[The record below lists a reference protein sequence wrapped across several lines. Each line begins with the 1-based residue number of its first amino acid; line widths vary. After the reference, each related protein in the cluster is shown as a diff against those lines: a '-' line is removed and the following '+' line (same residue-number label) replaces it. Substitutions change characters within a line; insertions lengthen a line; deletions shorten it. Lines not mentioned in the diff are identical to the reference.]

1 MTMYWHSVFLHQDKC
16 TGCTNCMHRCP
27 TQAIRVIDGKAR
39 IMEERC
45 IDCGEC
51 IRVCPFHAKDAKT
64 DQLADLA
71 KYRYNVALPTIPI
84 YGQFPTDYDMQRLFN
99 TFLRMGFNEV
109 FDVALAADT
118 ISAYLKDH
126 IDDADPEI
134 KPLISTYCPA
144 VTRLIQIRYP
154 GLIDNII
161 PIESPSEIAARQ
173 ARKIIKEKTG
183 LKDEEIGVFLI
194 TQCPA
199 KVTSIKRPLGLDHSL
214 ISGAISFKTLYPR
227 ILKLYETMTGEMAE
241 IEQGSG
247 KGIGWGRVGGQSY
260 AIDMDNYIAVD
271 GIDEVTKVLDKVDM
285 DMLKNIDFIEGY
297 ACVTGCCGGPLTI
310 ENPFVA
316 KSRIRKQAKKEQRY
330 TDEELKSRCAFEN
343 MIWTNAI
350 EPHPILKLDKDFKKA
365 IDMMSQIE
373 AITKLLPGLD
383 CGACG
388 SPTCRVLAEDVVM
401 GRARF
406 EDCIIRKGKEK

>member
-1 MTMYWHSVFLHQDKC
+1 MTTYWHSVFLHQEKC

-27 TQAIRVIDGKAR
+27 THAIRVIDGKAR

-51 IRVCPFHAKDAKT
+51 IKVCPYHAKDAKT
-64 DQLADLA
+64 DQLSDLA
-71 KYRYNVALPTIPI
+71 KYRYNVALPTIAM
-84 YGQFPTDYDMQRLFN
+84 YGQFPIDYDMQRVFN
-99 TFLRMGFNEV
+99 TFLRLGFNDV

-118 ISAYLKDH
+118 ISAYLKEH
-126 IDDADPEI
+126 IEGASADI

-154 GLIDNII
+154 ALIDSII

-173 ARKIIKEKTG
+173 ARKRARELTG
-183 LKDEEIGVFLI
+183 FSDDEIGVFLI

-199 KVTSIKRPLGLDHSL
+199 KVTSIKRPIGLDQSQV
-214 ISGAISFKTLYPR
+214 SGAISFKGIYPR
-227 ILKLYETMTGEMAE
+227 ILKLYETMTGEMVP

-260 AIDMDNYIAVD
+260 AIDMDRYIAVD

-285 DMLKNIDFIEGY
+285 ELIKTIEFIEGY
-297 ACVTGCCGGPLTI
+297 ACVTGCVGGPLNV

-316 KSRIRKQAKKEQRY
+316 KSRIRTHAKREQRY
-330 TDEELKSRCAFEN
+330 TDEELKSKCAFEN
-343 MIWTNAI
+343 IIWTNEI

-365 IDMMSQIE
+365 IVLMSKIE
-373 AITKLLPGLD
+373 ALTKQLPGLD

-388 SPTCRVLAEDVVM
+388 SPTCRVLAEDVVL
-401 GRARF
+401 GRGKM
-406 EDCIIRKGKEK
+406 EDCIVKRGLRK